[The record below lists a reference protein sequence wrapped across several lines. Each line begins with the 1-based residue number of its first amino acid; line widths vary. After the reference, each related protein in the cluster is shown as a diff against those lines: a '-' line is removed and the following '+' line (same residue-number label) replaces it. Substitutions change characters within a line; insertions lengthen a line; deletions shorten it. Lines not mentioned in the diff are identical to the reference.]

1 LGVDVDLDVA
11 TVNSMGVMT
20 RQVGLTT
27 ITFVKP
33 RTISSSLTI
42 IPKTIIILIEIITPL
57 SPPRQ
62 SYSENGQKIRF
73 FLLLPLLVRLLI
85 TVLLLVE

>member
-1 LGVDVDLDVA
+1 MHQRFNPPFSMLKIRLDVDVDLDVA

-57 SPPRQ
+57 SPPA
-62 SYSENGQKIRF
+62 NHIRKTD
-73 FLLLPLLVRLLI
+73 RK
-85 TVLLLVE
+85 

>member
-1 LGVDVDLDVA
+1 MVSKEFPVVEQRFNPPFSMLKIRLDVEVDLDVA

-33 RTISSSLTI
+33 RTI
-42 IPKTIIILIEIITPL
+42 
-57 SPPRQ
+57 
-62 SYSENGQKIRF
+62 
-73 FLLLPLLVRLLI
+73 
-85 TVLLLVE
+85 